1 MIAVAGVCVVAGVFI
16 GGRCRYGGALV
27 IVWVCHDALSL
38 SELTIYPQGV
48 SVKHD
53 FAPFD
58 FRSLRM
64 SM

>member
-1 MIAVAGVCVVAGVFI
+1 LSDVIAVARMAAVAGVPTVCVVAGVFI

-48 SVKHD
+48 
-53 FAPFD
+53 
-58 FRSLRM
+58 
-64 SM
+64 